1 MQSATLHAPAGPV
14 AAETSHQIKRLNWG
28 CGPRGAAGWLN
39 SDRQKGPGVDYVCD
53 VRGGLPIPSE
63 SLDYAVS
70 VHAMQEVALEEQVPV
85 LAELHRVLRPGGVLR
100 LCLPDA
106 EKAIRAYLTGDR
118 DHFVVPDDDFASLG
132 GKFVAHILWYGHSR
146 VMYTF
151 DFAEE
156 LLLRAGFARVH
167 RCAYRRSQSGLS
179 GITDLDDRARET
191 LFVEAVKT
199 ASS

>member
-1 MQSATLHAPAGPV
+1 M
-14 AAETSHQIKRLNWG
+14 TSVTTDIKRLNWG

-39 SDRQKGPGVDYVCD
+39 SDRQQGPGVDIVCD
-53 VRGGLPIPSE
+53 VRGGLPIPSD

-70 VHAMQEVALEEQVPV
+70 VHAMQEVALDEQVTV
-85 LAELHRVLRPGGVLR
+85 LSELHRVLCPGGVLR

-118 DHFVVPDDDFASLG
+118 DYFVVPDEDFASLG
-132 GKFVAHILWYGHSR
+132 GKFVAHVLWYGHSR

-151 DFAEE
+151 DFSEE

-167 RCAYRRSQSGLS
+167 RCGYRQTHSGMP
-179 GITDLDDRARET
+179 GITDLDNRERET
-191 LFVEAVKT
+191 LFVEAVK
-199 ASS
+199 

>member
-1 MQSATLHAPAGPV
+1 MPIATLQAPVGPGPAQPSV
-14 AAETSHQIKRLNWG
+14 AIKRLNWG
-28 CGPRGAAGWLN
+28 CGPRGAAGWIN
-39 SDRQKGPGVDYVCD
+39 SDRQSGPGVDYVCD
-53 VRGGLPIPSE
+53 VRGGLPLPAD

-70 VHAMQEVALEEQVPV
+70 VHALQEVALEEQVTA
-85 LAELHRVLRPGGVLR
+85 LTELHRLLRPGGVLR

-118 DHFVVPDDDFASLG
+118 DYFVVPDDDFASLG

-151 DFAEE
+151 DFVEE

-167 RCAYRRSQSGLS
+167 RCAYRRSQSGLI
-179 GITDLDDRARET
+179 GITDLDNRARET
-191 LFVEAVKT
+191 LFVEAVKA